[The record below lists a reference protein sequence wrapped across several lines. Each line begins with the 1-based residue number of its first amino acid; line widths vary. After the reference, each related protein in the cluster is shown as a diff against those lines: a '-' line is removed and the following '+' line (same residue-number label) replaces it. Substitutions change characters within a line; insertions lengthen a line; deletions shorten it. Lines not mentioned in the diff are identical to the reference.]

1 MKDHENENRESF
13 PSREDVS
20 SDKDKKIVNK
30 PKAAEPKRRRK
41 NGGQIRR
48 LLLFGLAAVFAFS
61 LWQLS
66 EILIGYYTAISSY
79 DDIAAH
85 MGQETAPAPPFAETG
100 ESRNEPDRE
109 QEKEEDRDREETPA
123 DSPSGTRAT
132 LADEEGPEKSQE
144 PIRLT
149 VPDFSYLMEINPEVI
164 GWIQIP
170 GTKINYPIVQGTD
183 NEYYL
188 THTFSGAE
196 NSSGAIFLD
205 CDISDGLEDKNPIIY
220 GHNLKSGAMFSRL
233 NRYARR
239 EFWDANPYLYIT
251 TPQGQQLYQ
260 IFSAYQT
267 DAGADIYYYGFGSDE
282 VFQDYLD
289 RIRSYSIYDAGIS
302 VTSEDSIVTLSTCAN
317 NTDQRFVVHAK
328 RIQN

>member
-1 MKDHENENRESF
+1 MMGRENKNQENLPSQKGMKSCAVNENGGAQKK
-13 PSREDVS
+13 SRS
-20 SDKDKKIVNK
+20 
-30 PKAAEPKRRRK
+30 RRK
-41 NGGQIRR
+41 QKNGAGLQR
-48 LLLFGLAAVFAFS
+48 LAMLVFLAVFALS
-61 LWQLS
+61 LWRLS

-85 MGQETAPAPPFAETG
+85 MGQETAPAPPRTEMSEEKR
-100 ESRNEPDRE
+100 ESDKE
-109 QEKEEDRDREETPA
+109 QKKDQENQKPA
-123 DSPSGTRAT
+123 DSPAQSETDPAGNTN
-132 LADEEGPEKSQE
+132 SQQ
-144 PIRLT
+144 PVRLT
-149 VPDFSYLMEINPEVI
+149 VPDFTYLTEINSEVV

-170 GTKINYPIVQGTD
+170 GTKINYPIVQGSD

-188 THTFSGAE
+188 THTFSGTE

-205 CDISDGLEDKNPIIY
+205 CAISAGLEDKNPIIY

-251 TPQGQQLYQ
+251 TPQGQRRYQ

-267 DAGADIYYYGFGSDE
+267 DAGADIYYFGFGSDD
-282 VFQDYLD
+282 VFQEYLD
-289 RIRSYSIYDAGIS
+289 RIRSYSLYDAGIS
-302 VTSEDSIVTLSTCAN
+302 VTSEDSIITLSTCAN
-317 NTDQRFVVHAK
+317 DTDQRFVVHAK